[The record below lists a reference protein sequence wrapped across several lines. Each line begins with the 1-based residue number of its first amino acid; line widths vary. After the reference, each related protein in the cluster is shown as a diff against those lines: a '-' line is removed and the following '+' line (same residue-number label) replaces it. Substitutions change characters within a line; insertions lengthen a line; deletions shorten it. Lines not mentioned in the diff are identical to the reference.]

1 MTDIQSARERFREL
15 EEKLQAVG
23 LTPEEHALWEE
34 LRRKFQEDPVTA
46 SFPVAPGF
54 DAWGSAPDAAETGT
68 PAPPVPETTSVLWER
83 GPVLQPDAPLS
94 DIAPPLPIPAA
105 DPSYAAVEVP
115 EEAIPEVADDDVE
128 EIPDEAPAT
137 EPAPTAEILVATED
151 VVVDLAASP
160 PGELP
165 PGEVPPEDAPPAE
178 APAVEVVAAV
188 AWVDDLGDDGS
199 AVSLDALGVTP
210 PPPSAESLAP
220 PLPPPMPEARPAPVH
235 PPAFPAAPAR
245 SERDPFD
252 APPSFIAGEHRIV
265 LHTMEGQVLRGSLA
279 NADLEDPELPMIQ
292 PNGAVARIPAESVKA
307 IFFMLPPGQRP
318 PEAHGTRVRVTF
330 SDGRQVCGVAPD
342 YSPSSPGFFV
352 LPLDA
357 RTNTARVWVYRAA
370 VRQISVG

>member
-34 LRRKFQEDPVTA
+34 LRRDFQEDPVTA

-54 DAWGSAPDAAETGT
+54 DTWGSAPDAAETGT

-83 GPVLQPDAPLS
+83 GPVLQPEAPLS
-94 DIAPPLPIPAA
+94 DIAAPPPIPAA

-115 EEAIPEVADDDVE
+115 EEAIPEAAADDVQ
-128 EIPDEAPAT
+128 EIPDEPPAT
-137 EPAPTAEILVATED
+137 EPARFVETPVATEE
-151 VVVDLAASP
+151 VVVALAAAP
-160 PGELP
+160 AE
-165 PGEVPPEDAPPAE
+165 EPPAE
-178 APAVEVVAAV
+178 TVTVEVIAAV

-199 AVSLDALGVTP
+199 AVSLDALGVTA

-220 PLPPPMPEARPAPVH
+220 PLPPPMPEARPAPVQ
-235 PPAFPAAPAR
+235 PPDFPAAPAR
-245 SERDPFD
+245 PERDPFD
-252 APPSFIAGEHRIV
+252 APPSFVAGEHRIV
-265 LHTMEGQVLRGSLA
+265 LHTMEGQVLRGSIA

-292 PNGAVARIPAESVKA
+292 PNGAVARIPAETVKA

-330 SDGRQVCGVAPD
+330 SDGRQVSGVAPD
-342 YSPSSPGFFV
+342 YSPSSGGFFV